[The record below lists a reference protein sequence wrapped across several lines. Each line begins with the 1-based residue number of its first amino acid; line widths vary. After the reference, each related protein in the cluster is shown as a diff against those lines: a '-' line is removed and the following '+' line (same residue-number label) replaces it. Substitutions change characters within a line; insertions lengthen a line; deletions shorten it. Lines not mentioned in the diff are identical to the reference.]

1 MLKLELVKRTSD
13 GGVGVADTSGSG
25 ATRYHSLA
33 KRLHGRVNLY
43 RDSKPRDLWI
53 RSFRISRLSKRHA
66 RDGAIK
72 PAFLRVLSFSGV
84 FHTAIGCERA
94 GTALWRDR
102 HLPMGKEFFGT
113 DGIRGVPGTA
123 PLDDATLYATGRSLG
138 EYLKREHGAAHV
150 LIGMDTRESGP
161 HIASLLAAGLAQAG
175 ATVAFA
181 GVITTPGV
189 ACLVRQNDFQA
200 GVVISAS
207 HNPFQDNG
215 VKLFSHAGMK
225 FPDVVEEKLEAG
237 ILKHRGEAAP
247 KNPSSLVADESLDA
261 EYLAFLRKRFI
272 AGAKLAGFRIVLDC
286 ANGAAYKLGPELF
299 RSLGADVVA
308 MGVSPDGRNINAGC
322 GSLYLE
328 GLRKRVIAEK
338 ARLGVAFDGD
348 ADRAL
353 FVCETGKIVNGDGV
367 LLAAARHLKAQNK
380 LTGDRVVATSM
391 SNLGLERVLARENI
405 VLARAAV
412 GDRYVLEEMLRSGNV
427 LGGEQSGHII
437 FLEDSP
443 AGDGLL
449 TAAKIAS
456 LVSMHGKIESLVEGL
471 KDYPQ
476 LIVNVKVR
484 SKPPLETLPEVSRAL
499 AEAQSALGD
508 NGRVVLRYSGTEQ
521 LARVMVEAEHEA
533 DVQRFSQSL
542 ANALRSSIGA

>member
-1 MLKLELVKRTSD
+1 MQRTCSD
-13 GGVGVADTSGSG
+13 
-25 ATRYHSLA
+25 
-33 KRLHGRVNLY
+33 N
-43 RDSKPRDLWI
+43 
-53 RSFRISRLSKRHA
+53 RINV
-66 RDGAIK
+66 
-72 PAFLRVLSFSGV
+72 LRVLNFLRSATKKLAAATVRTTLCS
-84 FHTAIGCERA
+84 
-94 GTALWRDR
+94 DR
-102 HLPMGKEFFGT
+102 FLAMTKEFFGT
-113 DGIRGVPGTA
+113 DGIRGVPGTP
-123 PLDDATLYATGRSLG
+123 PLDDATLYAIGRSVG
-138 EYLKREHGAAHV
+138 TYLKREHGAAHA

-161 HIASLLAAGLAQAG
+161 QIASLLAAGLAQAG

-189 ACLVRQNDFQA
+189 ACLVRQGDFQA

-225 FPDVVEEKLEAG
+225 FPDAIEQELELD
-237 ILKHRGEAAP
+237 ILKHRGESVP
-247 KNPSSLVADESLDA
+247 KNLLRLVADESLDA

-272 AGAKLAGFRIVLDC
+272 PGAKLAGFRIVLDC

-308 MGVSPDGRNINAGC
+308 IGVSPDGRNINADC
-322 GSLYLE
+322 GSLHLE
-328 GLRKRVIAEK
+328 GLQERVVAEK

-353 FVCETGKIVNGDGV
+353 FVCESGKIVNGDGV
-367 LLAAARHLKAQNK
+367 LLAVARYLKSQNK
-380 LTGDRVVATSM
+380 LKGDRVVATSM

-405 VLARAAV
+405 ALARAAV

-437 FLEDSP
+437 FLDDSP

-456 LVSMHGKIESLVEGL
+456 LVSMHGKIESLVEGF

-508 NGRVVLRYSGTEQ
+508 NGRVVLRYSGTEK
-521 LARVMVEAEHEA
+521 LARVMVEAEHES
-533 DVQRFSQSL
+533 DVHRFTQSL

>member
-1 MLKLELVKRTSD
+1 MAKEL
-13 GGVGVADTSGSG
+13 
-25 ATRYHSLA
+25 
-33 KRLHGRVNLY
+33 
-43 RDSKPRDLWI
+43 
-53 RSFRISRLSKRHA
+53 
-66 RDGAIK
+66 
-72 PAFLRVLSFSGV
+72 
-84 FHTAIGCERA
+84 
-94 GTALWRDR
+94 
-102 HLPMGKEFFGT
+102 FGT
-113 DGIRGVPGTA
+113 DGIRGVPGIP

-138 EYLKREHGAAHV
+138 GYLRREHGSAHV
-150 LIGMDTRESGP
+150 LIGMDTRESGS
-161 HIASLLAAGLAQAG
+161 HIAALLAAGLAQAG

-225 FPDVVEEKLEAG
+225 FPDAAEEELEED
-237 ILKHRGEAAP
+237 IFKHRSETVP
-247 KNPSSLVADESLDA
+247 KSLPQLVADASLDA
-261 EYLAFLRKRFI
+261 EYLTFLRSRAI
-272 AGAKLAGFRIVLDC
+272 PGANLAGFRMVLDC

-308 MGVSPDGRNINAGC
+308 MGTSPDGRNINAGC
-322 GSLYLE
+322 GSLHLE
-328 GLRKRVIAEK
+328 GLQKRVVAER

-367 LLAAARHLKAQNK
+367 LLAVARYLKAQNK
-380 LTGDRVVATSM
+380 LKGNRVVATSM
-391 SNLGLERVLARENI
+391 SNLGLERVLARESI
-405 VLARAAV
+405 ELARAAV

-437 FLEDSP
+437 FLDDSP

-449 TAAKIAS
+449 TAVKIAS
-456 LVSMHGKIESLVEGL
+456 LVSMYGKIESLVEGL

-484 SKPPLETLPEVSRAL
+484 SKPPLDTLPEVSRAL
-499 AEAQSALGD
+499 AEAQSALGE

-521 LARVMVEAEHEA
+521 LARVMVEAEHDA